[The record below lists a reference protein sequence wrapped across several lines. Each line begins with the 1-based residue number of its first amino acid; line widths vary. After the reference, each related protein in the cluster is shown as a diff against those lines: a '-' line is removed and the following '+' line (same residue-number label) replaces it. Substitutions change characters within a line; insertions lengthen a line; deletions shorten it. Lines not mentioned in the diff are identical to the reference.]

1 MKANGR
7 KVKKVVVE
15 CGKAMKVKAIQGSG
29 KMVQCKGLES
39 IYPKTATDMKVNSR
53 TLKNMVWEH
62 KDSQMVK
69 HTQATTKKI
78 DQMEKAN
85 ISGQTETITKVIFQI
100 VSDTGK
106 AILNKT
112 NLDKFT
118 KANIVMIK
126 NADMDNLSIQMKKFM
141 LEIFRMI

>member
-1 MKANGR
+1 
-7 KVKKVVVE
+7 
-15 CGKAMKVKAIQGSG
+15 
-29 KMVQCKGLES
+29 
-39 IYPKTATDMKVNSR
+39 
-53 TLKNMVWEH
+53 
-62 KDSQMVK
+62 
-69 HTQATTKKI
+69 
-78 DQMEKAN
+78 MEKAN